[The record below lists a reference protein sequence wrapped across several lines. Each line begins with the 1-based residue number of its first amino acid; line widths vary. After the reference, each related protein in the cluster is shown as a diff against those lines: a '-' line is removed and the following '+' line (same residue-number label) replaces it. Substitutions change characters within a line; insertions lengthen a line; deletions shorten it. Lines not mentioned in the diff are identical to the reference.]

1 MKQLLA
7 GCVIGLS
14 LILSL
19 NGCDADRYEI
29 KQDHEGRTI
38 RLDKR
43 TGEIAI
49 LKKDTL
55 IVVKTPEE
63 NKAEAEILLQP
74 KDWGEIP
81 AKQLG
86 DFKVNLITSWRKML
100 PHYIFFISPA
110 QEELKNV
117 TTKESFMRAY
127 GFKGDV
133 LKPLLV
139 DLEDK
144 YGFKLCSIEIPF
156 KGGGL
161 TRMIDDEGRIA
172 RLEANGVFLCS
183 REDYSNVSSWA
194 LRWTES

>member
-1 MKQLLA
+1 
-7 GCVIGLS
+7 
-14 LILSL
+14 
-19 NGCDADRYEI
+19 
-29 KQDHEGRTI
+29 
-38 RLDKR
+38 
-43 TGEIAI
+43 
-49 LKKDTL
+49 
-55 IVVKTPEE
+55 
-63 NKAEAEILLQP
+63 
-74 KDWGEIP
+74 
-81 AKQLG
+81 
-86 DFKVNLITSWRKML
+86 
-100 PHYIFFISPA
+100 
-110 QEELKNV
+110 
-117 TTKESFMRAY
+117 MRAY